1 MEREPRNQSSSLR
14 SHENYQRFCRKDSI
28 DNQTQI
34 ALSAGSEISVKPVIG
49 GLKKITAE
57 KPCTKNGKSSFYVS
71 DAELIE
77 ITS

>member
-1 MEREPRNQSSSLR
+1 MKTTKD
-14 SHENYQRFCRKDSI
+14 FVRKDSI

-49 GLKKITAE
+49 GFYQATAQV
-57 KPCTKNGKSSFYVS
+57 PCTKNGGNRFYLTDS
-71 DAELIE
+71 ELTE

>member
-1 MEREPRNQSSSLR
+1 MKTTKD
-14 SHENYQRFCRKDSI
+14 FIRKHPV

-34 ALSAGSEISVKPVIG
+34 ALSAGSEISVEPVIG
-49 GLKKITAE
+49 GLKQITAE
-57 KPCTKNGKSSFYVS
+57 KPCTKNGESSFYVS

>member
-1 MEREPRNQSSSLR
+1 MKTTKD
-14 SHENYQRFCRKDSI
+14 FVRKDSI

-34 ALSAGSEISVKPVIG
+34 ALSAGSEISVNPVIG

-57 KPCTKNGKSSFYVS
+57 KPCTKNGGNRFYLTDS
-71 DAELIE
+71 ELTE